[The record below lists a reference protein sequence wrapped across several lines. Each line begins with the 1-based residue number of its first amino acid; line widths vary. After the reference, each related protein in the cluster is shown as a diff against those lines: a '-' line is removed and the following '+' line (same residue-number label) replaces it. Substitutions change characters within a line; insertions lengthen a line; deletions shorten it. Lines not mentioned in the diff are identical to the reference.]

1 MQLKRIFY
9 LISGLILTS
18 CQLTLESPGY
28 LRAFSSPTTSE
39 EVIRFSQ
46 RATAE
51 SDWLSLETIG
61 KSETGIPLVAIKA
74 ANPEIDNPDRLKVL
88 LFAQQHGNEQS
99 GKEAALLLISDLA
112 KGKNTHWL
120 DNLEIWIIPQVNPD
134 GSDVNERRNAGGLD
148 LNRDHIALLA
158 PETRALHNL
167 FFREM
172 PHVTVDVHEYQPF
185 TESWTNFG
193 AYKTFDVQVGIPTN
207 PNVDPLIRNFAYAEI
222 LPALENHLN
231 SKGFSFHNYLVGPVP
246 TEGRIRHS
254 TVDLDDGRHSFAIL
268 NTLSLIYEG
277 INGRDGFTE
286 NLERRTYGQYE
297 AITVLLNFL
306 HENHEQTLQM
316 VENGRNNLANATPGE
331 MVAIR
336 MEHHPDGNPLRLTL
350 TSSKTGLDTLVVAEN
365 YHPLVKTS
373 LEVSRPKAYLI
384 PSGDSLLLQLLQL
397 HQVQIQEAYDVSND
411 IVKSWT
417 INQINI
423 GEDEELTNRFPE
435 VVMEV
440 VSPESLQQNYVYV
453 STAQLHSNFLV
464 QMFEPQS
471 MLGLAQRPGYE
482 YLLKEGERFP
492 VLRVETIP

>member
-1 MQLKRIFY
+1 MQLRRILY
-9 LISGLILTS
+9 LFLGLTLSS
-18 CQLTLESPGY
+18 CQLTIESPSH
-28 LRAFSSPTTSE
+28 LRAFSSPATSE

-46 RATAE
+46 RASSK
-51 SDWLSLETIG
+51 SDWLSLETFG
-61 KSETGIPLVAIKA
+61 RSETGIPLVAIKA
-74 ANPEIDNPDRLKVL
+74 ANPGNKNPNPLKVMI
-88 LFAQQHGNEQS
+88 FAQQHGNEQS

-112 KGKNTHWL
+112 KDINTHWL
-120 DNLEIWIIPQVNPD
+120 DNMEIWIIPQMNPD

-172 PHVTVDVHEYQPF
+172 PHVTVDIHEYQPF
-185 TESWTNFG
+185 TESWENFG
-193 AYKTFDVQVGIPTN
+193 AFKTFDVQVGIPTN
-207 PNVDPLIRNFAYAEI
+207 LNVDPLIRNFAYADI
-222 LPALENHLN
+222 LPTLENHLI
-231 SKGFSFHNYLVGPVP
+231 SKGFSFQNYIVGPVP
-246 TEGRIRHS
+246 TEGRTRHS

-297 AITVLLNFL
+297 AIMALLNFL

-316 VENGRNNLANATPGE
+316 VENGRNNLMNAIPGE

-350 TSSKTGLDTLVVAEN
+350 SSSKTGLDTLVVVEN
-365 YHPLVKTS
+365 YHPVVKTS

-384 PSGDSLLLQLLQL
+384 PSGDSLLLQFLQL
-397 HQVQIQEAYDVSND
+397 HQVQILESFELSSD

-417 INQINI
+417 ISKINKS
-423 GEDEELTNRFPE
+423 EDEELTNRFPE

-464 QMFEPQS
+464 QMLEPQS